1 MVRRVSLLSVV
12 ALAGC
17 GGGASADRQIRTTF
31 ADYQNAF
38 VKGDARKACG
48 LLTPAAQRQ
57 AVKGGRDF
65 GLKTCTAVL
74 RRGHDSLSP
83 PQLAEVRKATIRKV
97 EIKGDTATVRLRTAL
112 AGQQNVTR
120 LRRLGGDWRIDADL

>member
-1 MVRRVSLLSVV
+1 MIRRVSLLSVV

-17 GGGASADRQIRTTF
+17 GGRGPSPEGQIRATF
-31 ADYQNAF
+31 RDYQEAF

-65 GLKTCTAVL
+65 GLKTCEAVL

-83 PQLAEVRKATIRKV
+83 PQLAEVRKATIRGV
-97 EIKGDTATVRLRTAL
+97 EIKGDAATIRLKTAL

-120 LRRLGGDWRIDADL
+120 LRRLDGDWRIDAD